1 MSSDFVLVSKKKKSR
16 RKADDTT
23 SLLRRIS
30 SICEEVSSSSYC
42 DNLVDILQEISSKQ
56 ELNSFQ
62 NILCYGLG
70 SVEDFANSKY
80 QFGLLVS
87 LKEHFKT
94 KVQIYDPNFRKD
106 DLTLF
111 EHYQFDIIEENE
123 FGKRSIDS
131 TTLVFLPHCPHE
143 LLNNFLWKNWDITS
157 LKKCVIFGN
166 SIGHFIENTPLK
178 TKETFKY
185 ICRVQSLVEEVS
197 LDNRFKF
204 SDVFNDLAVHYI
216 SEENIDQLPCD
227 FFDFDEEP
235 NYDTLPVEY
244 RKTLS

>member
-1 MSSDFVLVSKKKKSR
+1 MSQIVAV
-16 RKADDTT
+16 
-23 SLLRRIS
+23 RIS
-30 SICEEVSSSSYC
+30 SICEEVGSSSYC
-42 DNLVDILQEISSKQ
+42 DNLVQVLHEILSQQK
-56 ELNSFQ
+56 LDSFQ
-62 NILCYGLG
+62 DILCYGLG
-70 SVEDFANSKY
+70 SVENFANSKY

-87 LKEHFKT
+87 LKEHFNT
-94 KVQIYDPNFRKD
+94 KVQIYDPNFRAD

-111 EHYQFDIIEENE
+111 EHYDFEVIEENE

-131 TTLVFLPHCPHE
+131 ATLVYLPHCPHE

-157 LKKCVIFGN
+157 LRKCVIFGN
-166 SIGHFIENTPLK
+166 SIGHFIDNTPVK

-185 ICRVQSLVEEVS
+185 ICRVQCLVKEVS
-197 LDNRFKF
+197 LENQFKF
-204 SDVFNDLAVHYI
+204 SDVFNDLSVHCI
-216 SEENIDQLPCD
+216 SEENATDELECN